1 MASFAAMLDTHKW
14 VAMAS
19 AAARA
24 RPAPVP
30 TIAGGEGRGSEAPA
44 PPYEL
49 MEFAPLA
56 VLTNGLL
63 GALNELRH
71 CAPLALATPAAR
83 LLQVCLLSV
92 VVEVK
97 RRNSQAH
104 LSCKHCFVF
113 QLYETRRML
122 QPHAGAVH
130 YALVAPCQLYTCTHD
145 RIAQIMMQARTWLPG
160 PCHLTWSVERC

>member
-1 MASFAAMLDTHKW
+1 MGKEVLCLGVKRGLQGAVASFAAMLDTHKW

-30 TIAGGEGRGSEAPA
+30 TIAGGEGRGSEPPP

-83 LLQVCLLSV
+83 LLQVRLLSV
-92 VVEVK
+92 DVGVK
-97 RRNSQAH
+97 RRESRAH
-104 LSCKHCFVF
+104 LSCKALFCLPTI
-113 QLYETRRML
+113 QDKA
-122 QPHAGAVH
+122 HAPVSCWRC
-130 YALVAPCQLYTCTHD
+130 APCAGCTLSLVHMYT
-145 RIAQIMMQARTWLPG
+145 
-160 PCHLTWSVERC
+160 